1 VCAKPINWDSRIG
14 RRVRLR
20 DLHILFAVVEH
31 GSMAKAGA
39 QLGMSQ
45 SAVSQAIAAL
55 EDALQVPLFDRT
67 PRGADLTIYGKALM
81 QRGQAAFDELRSGVK
96 DIEFLTDPQV
106 GEVRIDATE
115 PLATGL
121 LPPVIDTFSRKYP
134 RVRLH
139 VFAAQGY
146 TALHDRTADIVLEF
160 LQGPIASDL
169 TEDLQA
175 EVLFQERICLA
186 ASTHSPWARRR
197 KINLDDL
204 KDAVLISPS
213 PHTPGARAF
222 MEAFRTAGLPE
233 PQITVTT
240 HSVHVRNI
248 LSMTGRFIAVLP
260 ASVLR
265 FNPGLY
271 SLKELPFDLPMPPLQ
286 AVIVTLK
293 NRTLSPPVER
303 FIACAREVGKAMHSA
318 PGRTRGSGPP
328 ISDDREMIPF
338 PVRRRPPPRP
348 ARQRGP

>member
-1 VCAKPINWDSRIG
+1 VCAKPLNWDSRIG

-31 GSMAKAGA
+31 GSMAKAGP

-67 PRGADLTIYGKALM
+67 PRGAELTMYGDALM
-81 QRGQAAFDELRSGVK
+81 RRGLAAFDELRSGVK
-96 DIEFLTDPQV
+96 DIEFLADPQI
-106 GEVRIDATE
+106 GEVRIVSVE
-115 PLATGL
+115 PLATWL
-121 LPPVIDTFSRKYP
+121 LPPVIDTFARRYP

-139 VFAAQGY
+139 AHVFDNTLG
-146 TALHDRTADIVLEF
+146 ALLERTADVALEF
-160 LQGPIASDL
+160 SSGPIWNVR
-169 TEDLQA
+169 TEDTQA
-175 EVLFQERICLA
+175 EALFQERICLA

-197 KINLDDL
+197 KIDLDDL
-204 KDAVLISPS
+204 KEAAFISPF
-213 PHTPGARAF
+213 PHTLGAIAF
-222 MEAFRTAGLPE
+222 MEAFHAAGLPE

-240 HSVHVRNI
+240 NSIHVRNI

-265 FNPGLY
+265 FNPSLY
-271 SLKELPFDLPMPPLQ
+271 SLKELPFDLPMPPMQ
-286 AVIVTLK
+286 AWIVRVK

-318 PGRTRGSGPP
+318 ASRARGSGPRAP
-328 ISDDREMIPF
+328 
-338 PVRRRPPPRP
+338 
-348 ARQRGP
+348 